1 MCCYTTL
8 NNNQHVINLQIHETK
23 KDKLLE
29 YYKYITGMIKKTD
42 DTRHRELLKQKEELE
57 NNRPHDID
65 AMRRWK
71 HTMGKILEELE
82 LFKK

>member
-1 MCCYTTL
+1 LVLSYYTTYD
-8 NNNQHVINLQIHETK
+8 NGKIYADVRIQRKTMTK
-23 KDKLLE
+23 KIDDK
-29 YYKYITGMIKKTD
+29 
-42 DTRHRELLKQKEELE
+42 RHQELLKQRKELE

-71 HTMGKILEELE
+71 HSMGKILEELE